1 MARFALALVLA
12 AALTS
17 TGCLG
22 LFGNSTNTNQPPAQ
36 QTATGGTPPGLL
48 IGPEHAAKA
57 PATELPPR
65 QAAVACLAAA
75 DELAQKGNG
84 AEAAKQA
91 IALYEKARTLD
102 PATAASAGVGRRLA
116 VLYDLVGDFSKAQAE
131 YDPLLK
137 ETPNDPKLLNDIGY
151 SYYCRGDLATADTFL
166 RKAVQAD
173 PALKAAWLNLGLV
186 AGATGKMD
194 DAFAAFQKG
203 GTAGEAHAN
212 MGFVLAASGKT
223 AEAKAEYRKALT
235 IEPGLTT
242 ARAALERLENPPKVD
257 PNVIQ
262 TGGADHGKPKRRTAA
277 DVPNIHEL
285 EQRMQQAE
293 GRK

>member
-22 LFGNSTNTNQPPAQ
+22 LFGNKDQPPVQ
-36 QTATGGTPPGLL
+36 PTATGGTPSGLL

-57 PATELPPR
+57 PATELPPK

-75 DELAQKGNG
+75 DEVAQKGKG
-84 AEAAKQA
+84 PEAIKQA
-91 IALYEKARTLD
+91 IALYEKARALD
-102 PATAASAGVGRRLA
+102 PATATSAGVGRRLA
-116 VLYDLVGDFSKAQAE
+116 VLYDMVGDFSKAQAE

-137 ETPNDPKLLNDIGY
+137 EYPNDPKLLNDIGY
-151 SYYCRGDLATADTFL
+151 SYYCRGDLPTAEKFL
-166 RKAVQAD
+166 RKAVQLD
-173 PALKAAWLNLGLV
+173 PALKPAWLNLGLV
-186 AGATGKMD
+186 AGAAGQLD

-203 GTAGEAHAN
+203 GTEGESHAN
-212 MGFVLAASGKT
+212 MGFVLAASGKM

-235 IEPGLTT
+235 VEPGLSS
-242 ARAALERLENPPKVD
+242 ARTALERLENPPKVD
-257 PNVIQ
+257 PNVTQ
-262 TGGADHGKPKRRTAA
+262 AGGTPKPKRLTAD

-285 EQRMQQAE
+285 EKRMQETE

>member
-22 LFGNSTNTNQPPAQ
+22 LFGNKTPPPAPT
-36 QTATGGTPPGLL
+36 TATGGTPTGLL

-57 PATELPPR
+57 PATELPPKE
-65 QAAVACLAAA
+65 AAVACLAAA
-75 DELAQKGNG
+75 DEVAQKGKG
-84 AEAAKQA
+84 PDAVKQA
-91 IALYEKARTLD
+91 ISLYEKARSLD
-102 PATAASAGVGRRLA
+102 PAASAGVGRRLA
-116 VLYDLVGDFSKAQAE
+116 VLYDMVGDFSKAQAE

-137 ETPNDPKLLNDIGY
+137 ATPNDPKLLNDIGY
-151 SYYCRGDLATADTFL
+151 SYYCRGDLLTAEQFL
-166 RKAVQAD
+166 RKAVQLDA
-173 PALKAAWLNLGLV
+173 ALKPAWLNLGLV
-186 AGATGKMD
+186 VGAAGRAD
-194 DAFAAFQKG
+194 EAFAAFQKG

-223 AEAKAEYRKALT
+223 AEAKAEYRKALAV
-235 IEPGLTT
+235 EPGLST
-242 ARAALERLENPPKVD
+242 ARTALERLENPPKVD

-262 TGGADHGKPKRRTAA
+262 TGGTGKPKRMTAA

-285 EQRMQQAE
+285 EQRLQQAE